1 MILCIVIMGIP
12 SEGLINY
19 DIHFVNGDPGDKKPK
34 LRINKEFSADE
45 QDLLHIYM
53 VMTLIYLALTPIQVW
68 SLHSVSFLL
77 L

>member
-1 MILCIVIMGIP
+1 MGIP
-12 SEGLINY
+12 GEGLINY

-53 VMTLIYLALTPIQVW
+53 VMTLIYMALTPIQVW
-68 SLHSVSFLL
+68 SLHSVCFLL
-77 L
+77 QAMISVQ